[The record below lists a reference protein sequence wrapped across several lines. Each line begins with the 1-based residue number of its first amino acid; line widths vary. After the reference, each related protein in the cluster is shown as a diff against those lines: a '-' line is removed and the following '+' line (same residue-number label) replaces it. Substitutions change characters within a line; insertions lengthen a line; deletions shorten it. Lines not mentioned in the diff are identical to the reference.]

1 MNIYLDINE
10 TLLKKD
16 GTPAFGVVEFLKYI
30 TDNHSVYWLTTHCRN
45 GDNSYVLEYLED
57 KLPVESHDFLKKIKP
72 TKWDTLKTSGIDF
85 SQDFRWLDDYVM
97 ESERQ
102 VLKENNCEEKH
113 ILIDLKNNPK
123 QLLSIIELI

>member
-1 MNIYLDINE
+1 MDIYLDINE

-16 GTPAFGVVEFLKYI
+16 GTPAFGIVEFLKYI

-45 GDNSYVLEYLED
+45 GDNSYVLKYLED
-57 KLPVESHDFLKKIKP
+57 KLPIESHDFLKKIKA

-97 ESERQ
+97 ESEKK
-102 VLKENNCEEKH
+102 VLKENNCEEKQ

-123 QLLSIIELI
+123 QLLSVIELI